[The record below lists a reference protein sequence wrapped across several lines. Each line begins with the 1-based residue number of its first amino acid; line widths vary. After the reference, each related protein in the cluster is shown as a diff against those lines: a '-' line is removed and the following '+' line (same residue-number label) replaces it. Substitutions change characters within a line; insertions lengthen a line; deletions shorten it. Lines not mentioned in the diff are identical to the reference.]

1 MKDSQKFIG
10 LDVSK
15 DIISVGIAEEGRGEP
30 RFHGNIQNTPESIR
44 KLFKKLGAPEN
55 LLVCYEAG
63 SCGYSIYRQL
73 LSMDIECIVVAPT
86 LIPKRAGDRV
96 KTDRRDALRLAQ
108 LLRAGELT
116 SVWVPDET
124 HEALRDLI
132 RARFDTREDLQRVR
146 QRLVHFL
153 LRHEIRPP
161 QGVKNWTVK
170 YRTWLNSLTFDKP
183 SLRIVFQEYY
193 HSIYEVEERMKR
205 IEAQIHEEAIAS
217 EHAPVIQAL
226 QTLRGI
232 AEVTAV
238 TLVAEVGQFSRFSN
252 PRHLMSYAGLVPK
265 EYSSGSNRWQGSITK
280 VGNSHIR
287 RALVECS
294 WSYRHRPSLKGELLK
309 RQANQPIEA
318 QRIAWKA
325 QHRLNLKYNR
335 ITSRGK
341 TGKFAVVAVAR
352 ELIGFIWAIGCSIED
367 SQINQTK
374 VA

>member
-44 KLFKKLGAPEN
+44 KLFKKLGDPEK

-63 SCGYSIYRQL
+63 SCGYCIYRQL

-116 SVWVPDET
+116 SVWVPDEN

-170 YRTWLNSLTFDKP
+170 YRTWLNSLTFEKQ
-183 SLRIVFQEYY
+183 SLRIVFQEYF

-205 IEAQIHEEAIAS
+205 IETQIHEEAIGS

-232 AEVTAV
+232 AEITAV

-252 PRHLMSYAGLVPK
+252 PGQLMSYAGLVPK

-287 RALVECS
+287 RSLVEVS
-294 WSYRHRPSLKGELLK
+294 WSYRHRPSLKGELKK
-309 RQANQPIEA
+309 RQIGQPLEA

-325 QHRLNLKYNR
+325 QHRLNLKYSR
-335 ITSRGK
+335 ITARGK

-352 ELIGFIWAIGCSIED
+352 ELIGFIWAIGCSIEGTQL
-367 SQINQTK
+367 SQTK

>member
-1 MKDSQKFIG
+1 MK
-10 LDVSK
+10 SK
-15 DIISVGIAEEGRGEP
+15 AFS
-30 RFHGNIQNTPESIR
+30 
-44 KLFKKLGAPEN
+44 
-55 LLVCYEAG
+55 
-63 SCGYSIYRQL
+63 QL
-73 LSMDIECIVVAPT
+73 LFLRPG
-86 LIPKRAGDRV
+86 LFLLFL
-96 KTDRRDALRLAQ
+96 KT
-108 LLRAGELT
+108 
-116 SVWVPDET
+116 WK
-124 HEALRDLI
+124 
-132 RARFDTREDLQRVR
+132 DLQRVS

-170 YRTWLNSLTFDKP
+170 YRNWLNSLTFEKP

-193 HSIYEVEERMKR
+193 HSIFEVEERMKR
-205 IEAQIHEEAIAS
+205 IETQIHEEALES

-232 AEVTAV
+232 AEITAV
-238 TLVAEVGQFSRFSN
+238 TLVAEIGQFSRFSN
-252 PRHLMSYAGLVPK
+252 PRQLMSYAGLVPK

-309 RQANQPIEA
+309 RQIGQPIEA
-318 QRIAWKA
+318 QRIPWKA

-341 TGKFAVVAVAR
+341 TGKFALVAVAR
-352 ELIGFIWAIGCSIED
+352 ELLGFIWSIRCSIED
-367 SQINQTK
+367 AKLDQQK